1 MNDLHVFTHSK
12 AWLSLIL
19 LFVTIGNNSKEP
31 PTLNQDPVLGFV
43 KGSLTQEMVM
53 RNDSLKHILLTCI
66 RAISNSA
73 VMDTCKKR
81 DIMNNGRDPN
91 PWVFL
96 YTLPTRNKM
105 TWGMSSL
112 HLLPV
117 GP

>member
-1 MNDLHVFTHSK
+1 MNDLQAFTHSN
-12 AWLSLIL
+12 AWLNLIL

-53 RNDSLKHILLTCI
+53 RNDRVKHTLLTCI

-73 VMDTCKKR
+73 EMDTCEKR
-81 DIMNNGRDPN
+81 DIMNQWQGSK

-105 TWGMSSL
+105 TWGMTSF